1 MQAYAALRRREARAL
16 GRAWCHDAPG
26 AHETRRLA
34 VYLWRLERTMTARC
48 VTRSPTPE
56 VLRIARIFAALAPIC
71 WLASF
76 ARVWRPRCFAVEEKQ
91 PRRAAEPG
99 AQVAA
104 RFAAP
109 FFHDVSPHDFV
120 SGYCNN

>member
-16 GRAWCHDAPG
+16 GRAWCRDAPG

-76 ARVWRPRCFAVEEKQ
+76 ALVWRPRRSAAEEKHL
-91 PRRAAEPG
+91 RRTAEPR
-99 AQVAA
+99 ARVAA
-104 RFAAP
+104 RPAVP
-109 FFHDVSPHDFV
+109 FLYDVSPHDFV
-120 SGYCNN
+120 SGYGNN